1 MPRDVLPAR
10 RNGRGR
16 GRAGALVGEGD
27 RRSGARRAVGRDAGQ
42 DRGSGGRSGRRAVP
56 GDRPRGT
63 DAGAVLVS
71 GPALVRDARITGT
84 TVHLTGDTTAA
95 SALTVWSPSRIR
107 TVRWN
112 GRRVPVSAT
121 ALGGLT
127 ARSRLAGPPA
137 VSLPEPTG
145 WRHAPE
151 SPETDP
157 DFDDRDW
164 RVRDLTTSHSA
175 IEVPAGQ
182 PAMLFADDYGVRYGD
197 VWYRATVTA
206 AGDADTLSLTYQADT
221 LG

>member
-1 MPRDVLPAR
+1 M
-10 RNGRGR
+10 
-16 GRAGALVGEGD
+16 AGAGRVPSSVRATGGPVRAE
-27 RRSGARRAVGRDAGQ
+27 RSAATPVRTVEAAVGPGEEP
-42 DRGSGGRSGRRAVP
+42 VP

-63 DAGAVLVS
+63 HAGAVLVS

-182 PAMLFADDYGVRYGD
+182 PAVLFADDYGVRYGD
-197 VWYRATVTA
+197 VWYRATVTD
-206 AGDADTLSLTYQADT
+206 AGDAETLSLTYQADT